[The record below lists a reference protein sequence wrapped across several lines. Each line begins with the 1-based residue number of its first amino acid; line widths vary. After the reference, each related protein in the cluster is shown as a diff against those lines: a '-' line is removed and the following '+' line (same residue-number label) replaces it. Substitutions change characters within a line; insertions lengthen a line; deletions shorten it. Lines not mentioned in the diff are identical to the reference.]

1 MNMYFHDMVPILR
14 FETEAYGRVFH
25 AAQVVLG
32 PRTPVTDVHGHA
44 NFYELM
50 AVLGGHGLHQ
60 LRTGAH
66 ELRPGDLVL
75 VRPQDQHGLRG
86 LPPDGITFVNVAFPV
101 AAWRTFV
108 DLSGIDPDQKLE
120 KSLRPPVFSLKG
132 LAAEE
137 MYTSFRRAVTDF
149 QRSPTMFDL
158 LRFWTEVL
166 ELPEELAEAVSQ
178 NAPHWLS
185 QACAAMRREENLR
198 GGVPRLVELANVSAA
213 HLSRTMRGTYGC
225 TPTQFVSDLRLAHAA
240 TLLASTTA
248 SVTEIAYRCGFASQS
263 YFTRCFHAA
272 HGRSPRS
279 FRQHAMRAFVP

>member
-1 MNMYFHDMVPILR
+1 MYFHDMVPMLR
-14 FETEAYGRVFH
+14 FETEAFGRVFH

-50 AVLGGHGLHQ
+50 AVLDGRGLHQ
-60 LRTGAH
+60 LRTGTH
-66 ELRPGDLVL
+66 ELHRGDLVL

-108 DLSGIDPDQKLE
+108 DLSGIDPDQRLE
-120 KSLRPPVFSLKG
+120 KAQRPPTFSLTG
-132 LAAEE
+132 LAAGELFA
-137 MYTSFRRAVTDF
+137 SFRKAVTDF

-166 ELPEELAEAVSQ
+166 ELPEELAGAVTQ
-178 NAPHWLS
+178 NSPPHWLS

-198 GGVPRLVELANVSAA
+198 GGVPRLAELATVSPA
-213 HLSRTMRGTYGC
+213 HLARTMRGTYGC
-225 TPTQFVSDLRLAHAA
+225 TPTEFVADLRLSHAA
-240 TLLASTTA
+240 TLLASTTE
-248 SVTEIAYRCGFASQS
+248 SVTEIAYRCGYASQS
-263 YFTRCFHAA
+263 YFTRCFRAA